1 MAEKTTRQTDINVNG
16 NVDKSTIIVG
26 NGNQVNISSNIGEF
40 VFQTGALTDD
50 ELKKIAIQVEAF
62 KKNNKI
68 PKGRKPNILIC
79 GKTGVGK
86 STAINTLF
94 GREVAEVGEYT
105 RGTRDS
111 TVYEWESNSSY
122 INVVDLPGL
131 GDSPK
136 YDKIFKD
143 IYRKHLEKADGVI
156 VLVNPPRPAEE
167 GTLKTIRLIISCN
180 IPSTQIVF
188 GFNKLTHLQYKDE
201 NGLRKN
207 IEVDGLI
214 GPTKESFLTTIN
226 EAKKAFYSDLV
237 SSIPRGKFDEEQII
251 EFDSQSGWNLHT
263 LLLKVIEPLPLET
276 LAAALRA
283 HEQASKEAIE
293 RERETLEA
301 ERSLIRE
308 KQKFLSE
315 LLSLQKNNPEK
326 SQTLPNILTDVTKNK
341 EQPATNTQ
349 KDSKSN
355 AINIINSLQSFPI
368 STSQTTNLNNA
379 DLKDLQSLQTPV
391 TPNNFRENQKTELPS
406 ENAANGI
413 IPKPY
418 LPEKSAEKP
427 APSVVSSELDKKKTE
442 ETSRVTG
449 SVQKQVT
456 NEKTK
461 FPSENFVRGIAS
473 KPNLSEKPAPPVVS
487 SEPDRKETE
496 EASCVVTDGISQKKI
511 NHLQDKF
518 EETQKEINELTEK
531 VRERDKAI
539 DEFKKKEK
547 GVVEKV
553 WNGVAKFAEDV
564 VKVAKD
570 VVDFVGEKAE
580 KAKKW
585 FVGLFG

>member
-1 MAEKTTRQTDINVNG
+1 MTKKTTRQTDVNVNG

-26 NGNQVNISSNIGEF
+26 HGNQVNISSNKGDF
-40 VFQTGALTDD
+40 VFQTVALSDD
-50 ELKKIAIQVEAF
+50 ALKKIAIQAEVF
-62 KKNNKI
+62 KRINNI
-68 PKGRKPNILIC
+68 PEGRKPNILIC

-94 GREVAEVGEYT
+94 GKEVAEIGEYT
-105 RGTRDS
+105 RGTKDS
-111 TVYEWESNSSY
+111 AVYEWESNSGY

-136 YDKIFKD
+136 HDKIFRD

-167 GTLKTIRLIISCN
+167 GTLKTIRLILSCG
-180 IPSTQIVF
+180 IPSRQIVF
-188 GFNKLTHLQYKDE
+188 GFNKLTHLQHKGE

-207 IEVDGLI
+207 IQVDGLI
-214 GPTKESFLTTIN
+214 GPTKEAFFTTIN
-226 EAKKAFYSDLV
+226 EAKKVFYSDLL

-263 LLLKVIEPLPLET
+263 LFIKVFEFLPLET
-276 LAAALRA
+276 LAAALHA

-301 ERSLIRE
+301 ERSSIRE
-308 KQKFLSE
+308 KQKILSE
-315 LLSLQKNNPEK
+315 LLSLQKNNAEQ
-326 SQTLPNILTDVTKNK
+326 SQNPPNILTDVPKKKKQST
-341 EQPATNTQ
+341 TNMVL
-349 KDSKSN
+349 KGSE
-355 AINIINSLQSFPI
+355 SLQ
-368 STSQTTNLNNA
+368 A
-379 DLKDLQSLQTPV
+379 PV
-391 TPNNFRENQKTELPS
+391 ASNNFRGNQQIEISS
-406 ENAANGI
+406 ENTANGI

-418 LPEKSAEKP
+418 LPV
-427 APSVVSSELDKKKTE
+427 PSTVSSELDKKKTE
-442 ETSRVTG
+442 QVGHAIDSI
-449 SVQKQVT
+449 QKQVE

-461 FPSENFVRGIAS
+461 FLSENIASEITS
-473 KPNLSEKPAPPVVS
+473 KPNLPEKAAPLVVS
-487 SEPDRKETE
+487 NEPDKKTAE
-496 EASCVVTDGISQKKI
+496 EASLVITDSTSQKKI
-511 NHLQDKF
+511 SHLQDKIK
-518 EETQKEINELTEK
+518 ETKKEINELTEK
-531 VRERDKAI
+531 VKERDKAI

-585 FVGLFG
+585 FVGLFS